1 MLINVYNGT
10 PGESLDFL
18 HYKRF
23 CEKVAT
29 NTMCIHTQTLPPTSA
44 ATKYHSLR
52 VYFQIQEWKA
62 CSDELQPLE
71 WSRKKSEGKL
81 TPVLT
86 DMPPA
91 PDKLLKI
98 IRCNCHTDCS
108 SMRCTCKKHN
118 VKCTPACG
126 NYRGS
131 DCTNSDKLE
140 KDDDNSD
147 ENTE

>member
-18 HYKRF
+18 CYKRF

-29 NTMCIHTQTLPPTSA
+29 NTMCIHPQTLPPTSA
-44 ATKYHSLR
+44 AAQYR

-62 CSDELQPLE
+62 CGGELKPLE
-71 WSRKKSEGKL
+71 WGRKKSEGKL
-81 TPVLT
+81 MPVLT

-91 PDKLLKI
+91 PDELLKI

-118 VKCTPACG
+118 VKCSPACG
-126 NYRGS
+126 NCRGS
-131 DCTNSDKLE
+131 GCTNSDKLE
-140 KDDDNSD
+140 EDDDNSD